1 MPRLDAERKVQIK
14 NLSRRDLEEIV
25 IKAASKEQTIL
36 DFITINYLEKETGEK
51 ELFEKAKADLDVLF
65 IKRYK

>member
-36 DFITINYLEKETGEK
+36 DFITINYLDKES
-51 ELFEKAKADLDVLF
+51 
-65 IKRYK
+65 